1 MCVFVQNVFLAY
13 SFGSERMWSKS
24 WNCNAF
30 DIKMKGAN
38 ATPLDDSDL
47 TKAICFAG
55 EDVRMDLD
63 SVSGI

>member
-1 MCVFVQNVFLAY
+1 
-13 SFGSERMWSKS
+13 
-24 WNCNAF
+24 
-30 DIKMKGAN
+30 MKGAN
-38 ATPLDDSDL
+38 ATPLDDPDL